1 MIDII
6 DLQNEI
12 DTKKISALIKNSW
25 EKKKVIHLTGIPK
38 KIFGNPDDLRL
49 FYDELISHLGEPVN
63 LGEDI
68 SLGDRSSQRS
78 GQRWMEIR
86 YDPKVKDAYRYSSN
100 AQPLHTDGSYIS
112 SFPNASFIYCQASA
126 SNGGETVFIDLKDII
141 DILIYEKPDLYKV
154 ITSQI
159 IAHERS
165 GDKRIAKIISND
177 GALAKIHWNYYCVS
191 KNISDELKD
200 VCEELFN
207 FLNSS
212 VKIKDKLIPVA
223 LKPGEG
229 VFWKDDETL
238 HGRNSYKAEMT
249 SERFLWKTALEI
261 IN

>member
-6 DLQNEI
+6 NIQAEL
-12 DTKKISALIKNSW
+12 DTIKISKLIKKSW
-25 EKKKVIHLTGIPK
+25 EEKKVIHLTGISE
-38 KIFGNPDDLRL
+38 KIYKNPEKLRF
-49 FYDELISHLGEPVN
+49 FYDQLITNLGKPVN

-68 SLGDRSSQRS
+68 TLGDRSSQRS

-126 SNGGETVFIDLKDII
+126 STGGETVFIDLKDII
-141 DILIYEKPDLYKV
+141 DILFNENPELYK
-154 ITSQI
+154 I
-159 IAHERS
+159 ISSEIISHERS
-165 GDKRIAKIISND
+165 GDRRIAKIISND
-177 GALAKIHWNYYCVS
+177 GEIAKIHWNYYCVS
-191 KNISDELKD
+191 KNVSDNLKV

-207 FLNSS
+207 FLNNNHR
-212 VKIKDKLIPVA
+212 IKEKLIPVA

-249 SERFLWKTALEI
+249 SERFLWKTALQI
-261 IN
+261 TN